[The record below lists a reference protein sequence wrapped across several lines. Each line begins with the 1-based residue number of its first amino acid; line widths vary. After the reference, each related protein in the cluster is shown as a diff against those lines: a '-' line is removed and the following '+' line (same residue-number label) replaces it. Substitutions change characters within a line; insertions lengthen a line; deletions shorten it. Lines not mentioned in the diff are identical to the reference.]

1 MADKRITVLEAAE
14 RAGRSGQTI
23 RRWCRDGRVAAVKSG
38 RDWLID
44 RNSVPRPRFP
54 RSRGRVVTLDLQQAW
69 DHVRHHD
76 LKQDTWIPDCLQFAD
91 WIADSDGL
99 LAEAEASA
107 AGAYIPDPIERVQV
121 PKGELFS
128 RAAAL
133 PSLRDRIIY
142 QAAIAGFADR
152 ADALLSDGVFSARV
166 NQNDPKFFLR
176 KSSPLYGQF
185 QDRTRDAVNRGYG
198 KVVVVDVAAYFD
210 NIDHRLLFAQIQSLN
225 PPEQAIQ
232 LLGSQLQSW
241 DLGGGTGIP
250 QGPNASRVLGNLYLA
265 PVDVAVENSGL
276 DIVYLRF
283 QDDIRI
289 AARTSADAVRAARIL
304 EGELRRRRLTPAS
317 KKSQIVIGDDIDAL
331 TGDPNKDA
339 VAYLMQSGAI
349 DLPRKQLRKM
359 LDRSLATK
367 REPNWSD
374 FRFSLWRLS
383 QLLDSGRLR
392 RVLGSLDQLAQV
404 ASLVAAY
411 LLPWLHQP
419 RVLKAV
425 DGYLTD
431 PDRNLSDYM
440 SIWLLAALI
449 EAPKLT
455 PGLELYV
462 RRTYRDRNQH
472 RDLRIMAAN
481 VAGAH
486 GNQGDAEVIEKTL
499 RMDLDPM
506 IVRGFLVALR
516 RSHKLPK
523 SILTEATRRFP
534 ELKATVSYLR
544 GRHQLPSLVYA
555 DRTVVIPN

>member
-1 MADKRITVLEAAE
+1 MLEAAE

-23 RRWCRDGRVAAVKSG
+23 RRWCRDDRIVARKSG

-44 RNSVPRPRFP
+44 PHSLPRPRRRRRP
-54 RSRGRVVTLDLQQAW
+54 GRVVTLDLRQAW
-69 DHVRHHD
+69 EHVRHHD

-91 WIADSDGL
+91 WMADSDGL
-99 LAEAEASA
+99 LADAEDSAS
-107 AGAYIPDPIERVQV
+107 GAYIPDPIERVQV

-128 RAAAL
+128 RSAAL
-133 PSLRDRIIY
+133 PSLRDRIVY

-152 ADALLSDGVFSARV
+152 ADALLSEGVLSARV
-166 NQNDPKFFLR
+166 NQGDPKFFLKR
-176 KSSPLYGQF
+176 SSSQYRQF
-185 QDRTRDAVNRGYG
+185 QEQTREAVSRGYG
-198 KVVVVDVAAYFD
+198 HVVVADVAAYFD

-225 PPEQAIQ
+225 PPEQAVQ
-232 LLGSQLQSW
+232 LLGTQLQSW

-250 QGPNASRVLGNLYLA
+250 QGPNASRVLGNLYLM

-276 DIVYLRF
+276 DVVYLRF

-289 AARTSADAVRAARIL
+289 AARTRADAVRAARTL
-304 EGELRRRRLTPAS
+304 EGELRRRRLTPAA
-317 KKSQIVIGDDIDAL
+317 KKSQIVVGDDIEAL

-339 VAYLMQSGAI
+339 VAYLIDSGAV
-349 DLPRKQLRKM
+349 DVPRKQLRKM
-359 LDRSLATK
+359 LDRSLAKK

-383 QLLDSGRLR
+383 LLRDSGRLR
-392 RVLGSLDQLAQV
+392 RVLSSLDLLGQE

-425 DGYLTD
+425 GDYLTD
-431 PDRNLSDYM
+431 PDRNLSEYM
-440 SIWLLAALI
+440 SIRLLAALI
-449 EAPKLT
+449 EAPQLT
-455 PGLELYV
+455 PSLELYL

-486 GNQGDAEVIEKTL
+486 GNQGDADVIGTTV
-499 RMDLDPM
+499 RADLDPM

-516 RSHKLPK
+516 RAHRLPK
-523 SILTEATRRFP
+523 SLLTEVTRRFP
-534 ELKATVSYLR
+534 ELKVTVAYLSA
-544 GRHQLPSLVYA
+544 RHRLPSVVYA
-555 DRTVVIPN
+555 DRMVDVPDSL